1 MKSSLSL
8 SPKSETKFKSKPSN
22 KKFSLKVKA
31 TIIGIAIGVIPVTL
45 IGTATYLFVRSS
57 FSRQIDRFKELQAIS
72 MIDKAEE
79 FILERYNNIEVL
91 SNLFIFRDQ
100 STIAPEEQGKKL
112 TEYLKIYGV
121 YDSIAFV
128 DIDGNNIATSQ
139 GRTIANHQQE
149 DYFQAIISDQ
159 QSKFSSQPRRD
170 PTTGKISIYF
180 SAPVTDDRSDRLVG
194 VLVSRMPVQHLE
206 KILEEYGIRGSSYHL
221 MDREGK
227 IFVTNN
233 LQSLGTVAY
242 KHSPNFT
249 QLREQKK
256 PSPFKIY
263 DKVEERKVIGGYA
276 PFQTTKE
283 TRDLGWD
290 GFLATDLQVAYA
302 DLERLSFGIVGL
314 TFLMAIATG
323 AIAAA
328 IAKRTIKPI
337 TEAAEA
343 VEKIGQGDL
352 DTRLQV
358 RGSDELATLTT
369 NINGMADRIEILLR
383 EVSEKAAKLQIQNER
398 VVTENDVLQEDIS
411 YILELV
417 CALESGD
424 LTVEAKVNE
433 RISGLIADTL
443 NRLIGKLNNTVSI
456 ALTTAKEVT
465 SKAEALEK
473 AALDNSQQVQKQT
486 QLVTEVQQLMVN
498 VNSFSQNAAEQ
509 ALIADEA
516 VEEVRQAVERGHRE
530 LKQINAAIENLAEGT
545 EQIGIKTNAI
555 GDFIELAA
563 RFTKEQKILAAQT
576 RVLALNASMLASRA
590 AKEQEQSSI
599 TKEFQALAKQVNDLA
614 LRTDRSLILL
624 KQKSESIQSVG
635 SRLDRDVREIGE
647 LVDRFT
653 RGAKSSDLAFE
664 EIDLA
669 TQKVGNIGQK
679 VTQSSWDIA
688 EATQVTLDTISEIT
702 AVAAKTEEKISVTR
716 SQSYLM
722 EEIANDL
729 LELINFFKLSSNEQK
744 IDRQVTEIK

>member
-8 SPKSETKFKSKPSN
+8 SPKSETQFKSKPSN

-206 KILEEYGIRGSSYHL
+206 KILEEYGISGSTYHL

-263 DKVEERKVIGGYA
+263 EKVEERRVIGGYA

-290 GFLATDLQVAYA
+290 GFLATDLKVAYA

-323 AIAAA
+323 SIAAT

-369 NINGMADRIEILLR
+369 NINLMADRIEILLR

>member
-635 SRLDRDVREIGE
+635 SRLDRDVYEIGE

-653 RGAKSSDLAFE
+653 RGVKSSDLAFE